1 MEWKGLKIGT
11 VRGIPIRIHFTFLLV
26 LPLLAFSFSTSFK
39 VAAEAA
45 GIPADQL
52 TGSPLLW
59 GLGIALALF
68 ASVLVHELAHSL
80 YALSKGGQVEGITL
94 LMIGGVSQLSRPPK
108 EVRDEGVMALLG
120 PVFSLGLGGV
130 LLGVGGLLP
139 DGVPNLKLLLLYV
152 GMLNLVLGLFN
163 LLPAFPMDG
172 GRILRALLTRRLG
185 RVGATVLA
193 ARVGKGFALLF
204 GLWGLLSGNL
214 MLLLIAFFVFIGAEG
229 ESQSV
234 TTQEAFARLQVG
246 ELMNPQVAT
255 VPTQLPLEEAADR
268 MLATRTLTVAVTD
281 ASGVRGVLTLELL
294 RALPAD
300 RRPTLT
306 AGEVAAPVPVVGPQT
321 QAIEVARLLSQ
332 VKVPL
337 VLVEEA
343 GALVGTVTR
352 EDLIRG
358 LKLQELR
365 KVTHPADKGDRLHFG
380 RSVSEL

>member
-26 LPLLAFSFSTSFK
+26 LPLLAFSFSRSFK

-45 GIPADQL
+45 GIPVDQL
-52 TGSPLLW
+52 TGNPMLW

-68 ASVLVHELAHSL
+68 ASVLLHELAHSL
-80 YALSKGGQVEGITL
+80 YALSKGGRVEGITL
-94 LMIGGVSQLSRPPK
+94 LMIGGVSQLSQPPK
-108 EVRDEGVMALLG
+108 EARDEGVMALVG
-120 PVFSLGLGGV
+120 PLLSLGLGGGLF
-130 LLGVGGLLP
+130 LLGGVLP
-139 DGVPNLKLLLLYV
+139 GGVPNLKLLLIYL

-214 MLLLIAFFVFIGAEG
+214 MLLLIAVFVFIGAEG

-234 TTQEAFARLQVG
+234 TTQEAFARLQVE

-255 VPTQLPLEEAADR
+255 VPSQLPLEEAADR

-294 RALPAD
+294 RAVPVDQRA
-300 RRPTLT
+300 TLT
-306 AGEVAAPVPVVGPQT
+306 AAEVAAKVPVVGPQT

-343 GALVGTVTR
+343 GALVGVVTR
-352 EDLIRG
+352 EDLSRG

-365 KVTHPADKGDRLHFG
+365 AVTRPVSNGDRLHYR
-380 RSVSEL
+380 RSASEP

>member
-108 EVRDEGVMALLG
+108 AARDEGVMALLG